1 MPARSHGGVQ
11 REDVQC
17 GGLEVGRGRRSKG
30 GVGCD
35 ATMEWCARRIGWE
48 KQPTHRL
55 EWQGGLGPIRPYQKL
70 AITMVQSTIYA
81 S

>member
-48 KQPTHRL
+48 KQPTHTDLSGR
-55 EWQGGLGPIRPYQKL
+55 QAPVRPYQR
-70 AITMVQSTIYA
+70 
-81 S
+81 